1 MAEITDEFR
10 KAMADWVELKRQLT
24 EARKDM
30 RVLNTRE
37 KELKQVIAGYMKTTD
52 IDTVNLKKGKVS
64 LRKKISKASMTKK
77 AVEAGLMIF
86 FNNDEAQVERAMNCI
101 QDTLEEKESDVI
113 SLTGLNKKDKE

>member
-86 FNNDEAQVERAMNCI
+86 FNNDKVQVERAMNCI